1 MKFHNFSI
9 NYFGVSCDFYLNS
22 ALMFTQT
29 SALQVFNIFHY
40 LSAFIYRAILYFCTL
55 TIPSEMETLLLN
67 TAYFPPVSYISQ
79 LNCHSTAFIEQ
90 FEHYEKQSYR
100 NRCEILS
107 ANGKLPL
114 TIPVKKNGKIK
125 FLTKDA
131 EIDYSTP
138 WQKLHYKGIESAYK
152 NSPFYD
158 YYEEEFHSY
167 FERKEKYLLDLNL
180 SILDTLINLLKLHT
194 RIELTEDYIPEG
206 TETFADL
213 RNIIHPKKNV
223 SLFAD
228 LKTYPQTFGE
238 KFPFL
243 PGLSILD
250 LLFNMGPETK
260 DYL

>member
-1 MKFHNFSI
+1 
-9 NYFGVSCDFYLNS
+9 
-22 ALMFTQT
+22 
-29 SALQVFNIFHY
+29 
-40 LSAFIYRAILYFCTL
+40 
-55 TIPSEMETLLLN
+55 METLLLN

-79 LNCHSTAFIEQ
+79 LNRHSTAFIEQ

-158 YYEEEFHSY
+158 YYEEEFHPY

-213 RNIIHPKKNV
+213 RNIIHPKKKRV
-223 SLFAD
+223 SLCR
-228 LKTYPQTFGE
+228 LKNLSPDVRR
-238 KFPFL
+238 KIPFPPRFKHPGFIIQHGTGNKRL
-243 PGLSILD
+243 PLIPASHTAILHPGYMYSLS
-250 LLFNMGPETK
+250 FY
-260 DYL
+260 YLCAAHSMPG